1 MLNTLLGE
9 EPRFV
14 VRQELLHMGR
24 HTGNDDV
31 VTTLQNAL
39 QAFLADHRA
48 HAEEDPE
55 WIKETASATP
65 KTSVEV
71 SHFSGV
77 ANDPLRPSK
86 RS

>member
-1 MLNTLLGE
+1 
-9 EPRFV
+9 
-14 VRQELLHMGR
+14 MGR